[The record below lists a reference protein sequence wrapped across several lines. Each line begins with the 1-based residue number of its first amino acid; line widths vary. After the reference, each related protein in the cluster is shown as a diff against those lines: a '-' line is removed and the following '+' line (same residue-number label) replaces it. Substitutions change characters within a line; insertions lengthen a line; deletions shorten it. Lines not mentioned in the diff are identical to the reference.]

1 MNVLPEK
8 EKNSFCDNKDVNLYF
23 KTIKK
28 ANRFFMKKV
37 IFFSLII
44 LVCTSC
50 KKTIQDAV
58 QTFQGFDATLSTVEF
73 DLPAVPFAPPFEVA
87 LGQFPQHFDFDSLV
101 KVNTAGTFS
110 SADIVSV
117 KLKSMSV
124 KITNADATNNL
135 GNFQSARFEF
145 SSNANTTPV
154 EVASVTFPD
163 AVSDTISVSPSNTPE
178 LKGYLAGKELNYKVF
193 GQLRRPT
200 SKPLH
205 LKINTI
211 VTVR

>member
-1 MNVLPEK
+1 
-8 EKNSFCDNKDVNLYF
+8 
-23 KTIKK
+23 
-28 ANRFFMKKV
+28 MKKV
-37 IFFSLII
+37 IFFAFII
-44 LVCTSC
+44 LLGTSC
-50 KKTIQDAV
+50 KKTIQEAV

-73 DLPAVPFAPPFEVA
+73 DMPAVPFAPPFEVQ

-101 KVNTAGTFS
+101 KANTAGTFS

-117 KLKSMSV
+117 KLKNMSV

-145 SSNANTTPV
+145 FSNAVPTPV
-154 EVASVTFPD
+154 EVANVTFLD
-163 AVSDTISVSPSNTPE
+163 AVSDSINVTPTNPPE
-178 LKGYLAGKELNYKVF
+178 LKGYLAGKELTYKVF
-193 GQLRRPT
+193 GQLRRTT
-200 SKPLH
+200 SKSLH

>member
-1 MNVLPEK
+1 
-8 EKNSFCDNKDVNLYF
+8 
-23 KTIKK
+23 
-28 ANRFFMKKV
+28 MKKV

-73 DLPAVPFAPPFEVA
+73 DLPAVPFAPPIELK
-87 LGQFPQHFDFDSLV
+87 LGSFPQHFDFDSLV
-101 KVNTAGTFS
+101 KANTSNTFS
-110 SADIVSV
+110 AADIVSV
-117 KLKSMSV
+117 KLKNMSV

-145 SSNANTTPV
+145 FSNGVTTPV
-154 EVASVTFPD
+154 EVANVTFPD
-163 AVSDTISVSPSNTPE
+163 AIADSINIVPVSPPE
-178 LKGYLAGKELNYKVF
+178 LKGYLAGKELTYDVY
-193 GQLRRPT
+193 GQLRRVT

-205 LKINTI
+205 LRINTI